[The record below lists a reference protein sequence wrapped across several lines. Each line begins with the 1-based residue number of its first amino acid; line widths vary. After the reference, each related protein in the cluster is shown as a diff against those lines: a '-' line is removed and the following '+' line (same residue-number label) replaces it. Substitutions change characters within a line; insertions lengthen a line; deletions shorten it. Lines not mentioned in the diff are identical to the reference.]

1 MKCFR
6 LRHVLGVS
14 PTPTCAATLAINRR
28 PQAYQPQAYCSEGT
42 HAYFNRTMSQTQ
54 THTESVDGQDHDEVQ
69 KKAKNRRPANTAFRQ
84 QRLKAWQPILTPKT
98 VLPLF
103 FIVGIIFA
111 PIGGLLLYA
120 SAQVQEI
127 SIDYT
132 HCRDEAQ
139 NTSIDS
145 TEYQTIPSKYTSS
158 SFKGSNSNCSSN
170 PTYKWRSY
178 NINRTYYS
186 DHPVDTS
193 VCSLQF
199 NIPDNLKPPVLLYY
213 RLTNF
218 YQNHRRYVKSLDSN
232 QLKGD
237 AINNNSLGACS
248 PLNTDPNG
256 KPYWPCGLIANS
268 IFNDSFANPV
278 QLNVHDSSAFNVTYN
293 MTENGIAWSSD
304 KALYAPTKYDPADIT
319 PPPNWYLRYQDG
331 YTSDNLPDLES
342 DEAFQVWMRTAGL
355 PNFSKLAKRNDNETM
370 QCSMYQVDIENN
382 FPVDIYGGTKSLVI
396 STRTVM
402 GGKNPFLGIAYV
414 AVGGI
419 CIVLGALFTVTHLIK
434 PRKLGDH
441 TYLSWNNDQPSTAT
455 ATGISRP
462 GNDAA

>member
-1 MKCFR
+1 
-6 LRHVLGVS
+6 
-14 PTPTCAATLAINRR
+14 
-28 PQAYQPQAYCSEGT
+28 
-42 HAYFNRTMSQTQ
+42 MSQTQ
-54 THTESVDGQDHDEVQ
+54 THTESIDGRDHDEVQ
-69 KKAKNRRPANTAFRQ
+69 KKTKSRRPGNTAFRQ

-132 HCRDEAQ
+132 HCRTEIGN
-139 NTSIDS
+139 NTDFKS
-145 TEYQTIPSKYTSS
+145 IPSKYVSS
-158 SFKGSNSNCSSN
+158 SFKSDASCPNDAAPKWMQSS
-170 PTYKWRSY
+170 
-178 NINRTYYS
+178 INLNYTGGT
-186 DHPVDTS
+186 PVNTS

-199 NIPDNLKPPVLLYY
+199 TIPSNLKPPVLFYY

-218 YQNHRRYVKSLDSN
+218 YQNHRRYVKSLDSD
-232 QLKGD
+232 QLQGD
-237 AINNNSLGACS
+237 AVHNNSLGSCK
-248 PLNTDPNG
+248 PLDTDHNG

-268 IFNDSFANPV
+268 LFNDTFSNPL
-278 QLNVHDSSAFNVTYN
+278 QLNAHDSSAQNITYN
-293 MTENGIAWSSD
+293 MTDTGIAWSSD
-304 KALYAPTKYDPADIT
+304 KALYGPTKYNVSDIT
-319 PPPNWYLRYQDG
+319 PPPNWYLRYQNG
-331 YTSDNLPDLES
+331 YTSDNLPNLAN

-370 QCSMYQVDIENN
+370 QCSTYQVDIQNN
-382 FPVDIYGGTKSLVI
+382 FPVDIYGGTKSMVI

-419 CIVLGALFTVTHLIK
+419 CIVLGTLFTVTHLIK